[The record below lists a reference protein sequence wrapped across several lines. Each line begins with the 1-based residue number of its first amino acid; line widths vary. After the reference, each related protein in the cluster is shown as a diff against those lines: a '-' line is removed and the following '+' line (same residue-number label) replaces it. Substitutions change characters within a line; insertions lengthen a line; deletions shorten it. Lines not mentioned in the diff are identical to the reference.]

1 VKPFLDTNILVYAQ
15 QDDPRGDRARALVL
29 SGGTISVQVL
39 DELANVLRRKL
50 GRDWSEIREALDDV
64 QAALDP
70 VRALTVETHSAALVL
85 AQEHGFG
92 VFDALIIA
100 AAVEAGCDT
109 LLTEDMQDGRRIGK
123 LTFVNPF
130 R

>member
-29 SGGTISVQVL
+29 AGGIISVQVL
-39 DELANVLRRKL
+39 NELASVLRRKL
-50 GRDWSEIREALDDV
+50 GRDWMEIREVLDDV

-70 VRALTVETHSAALVL
+70 ARPVTVETHSAAVAL
-85 AQEHGFG
+85 AHEHGFNF
-92 VFDALIIA
+92 FDALIVA

-109 LLTEDMQDGRRIGK
+109 LLTEHLQAGRKIDG

-130 R
+130 A